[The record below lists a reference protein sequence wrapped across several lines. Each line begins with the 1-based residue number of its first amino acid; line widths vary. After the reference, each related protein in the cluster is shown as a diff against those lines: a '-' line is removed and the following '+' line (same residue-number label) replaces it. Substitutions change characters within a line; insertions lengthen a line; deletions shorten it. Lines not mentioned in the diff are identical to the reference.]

1 MVLLEIPHLNQSAFF
16 KLKTPNFYVVTMATF
31 SASFNDF
38 SLLFSTK
45 RDETQRLS
53 GSGNLLTSK
62 DEKCS

>member
-38 SLLFSTK
+38 FLFFSTK
-45 RDETQRLS
+45 RDEKQR
-53 GSGNLLTSK
+53 
-62 DEKCS
+62 